1 MSQIISN
8 PEILGSKPIVAGT
21 RLSVEHILG
30 LLSHGMSNAEIIE
43 SYPVLTKDD
52 IREVLRYAAQAL
64 KDEVITPIE
73 SSRGPTP

>member
-8 PEILGSKPIVAGT
+8 PEILGGKPIVAGT
-21 RLSVEHILG
+21 RISVGHILG
-30 LLSHGMSNAEIIE
+30 LLSHGMSDTEIIE

-64 KDEVITPIE
+64 KNEVVVPIE
-73 SSRGPTP
+73 SSGGS

>member
-8 PEILGSKPIVAGT
+8 PEILGGKPIVAGT

-30 LLSHGMSNAEIIE
+30 LLLHGMSDAEIIE
-43 SYPVLTKDD
+43 SYPALTKDD

-64 KDEVITPIE
+64 KDEVIIPIE
-73 SSRGPTP
+73 SSRGSTP

>member
-8 PEILGSKPIVAGT
+8 PEILGGKPIVAGT

-30 LLSHGMSNAEIIE
+30 LLAHGMSDAEIIE
-43 SYPVLTKDD
+43 SYPALTKDD

-64 KDEVITPIE
+64 KNEVIIPIE
-73 SSRGPTP
+73 SSGGS